1 MGAANHELHGH
12 YGYGYDGNYH
22 WYEHHDRYNNGND
35 GYHHRYD
42 NDNHWPELSREPDR
56 ERLR

>member
-12 YGYGYDGNYH
+12 YGYDGNYH

-42 NDNHWPELSREPDR
+42 NDNY
-56 ERLR
+56 